1 VEVAY
6 LPRRRSLLLLV
17 LVGWQEEC
25 RGLCGWAV
33 RPAQV
38 RPLLQGR
45 PKWSGRFGST

>member
-25 RGLCGWAV
+25 PLAL

-38 RPLLQGR
+38 RPLFQGR
-45 PKWSGRFGST
+45 PRWSGRFGPT